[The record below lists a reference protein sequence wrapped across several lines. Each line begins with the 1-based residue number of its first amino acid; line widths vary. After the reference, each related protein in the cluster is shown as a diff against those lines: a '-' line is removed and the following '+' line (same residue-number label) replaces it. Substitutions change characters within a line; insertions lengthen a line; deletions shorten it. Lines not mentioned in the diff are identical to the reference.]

1 MQLLFSISGSDL
13 TVATWISCS
22 YSDVSQGFIVELPNI
37 SDPYHAIRSNYV
49 CTHCINFKSYIG
61 RIILITVVVFE
72 TIGSGS
78 ILSLMY
84 TLLVVFD
91 PLSMAF

>member
-49 CTHCINFKSYIG
+49 CTHCILCTGELQVLYWQNYFNYG
-61 RIILITVVVFE
+61 CRF
-72 TIGSGS
+72 
-78 ILSLMY
+78 
-84 TLLVVFD
+84 
-91 PLSMAF
+91 